1 MIEATLIGYLRNE
14 LGVHVSA
21 SVPRDRPQRFVTVER
36 TGGALDQFRDLPM
49 FAVQAWGV
57 SAADAASLADDV
69 RKALPGL
76 IEVDEVARVNVGST
90 YNFPDPDSGQ
100 ARYQTVCDLVV
111 KVDW

>member
-57 SAADAASLADDV
+57 SAAGAASPAGGG
-69 RKALPGL
+69 RKARRLREAPESGSRGGEGRFLGDGRAGGGARGPPGP
-76 IEVDEVARVNVGST
+76 RG
-90 YNFPDPDSGQ
+90 
-100 ARYQTVCDLVV
+100 
-111 KVDW
+111 